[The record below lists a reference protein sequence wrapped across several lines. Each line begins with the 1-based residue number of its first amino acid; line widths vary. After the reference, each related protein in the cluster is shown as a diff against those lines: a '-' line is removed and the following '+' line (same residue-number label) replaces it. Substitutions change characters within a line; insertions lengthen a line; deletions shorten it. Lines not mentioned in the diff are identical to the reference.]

1 MAFLESQVYKLELV
15 ESWEVLDSQQS
26 EDGRYQGVDLEEE
39 FKLQV
44 GNFV

>member
-1 MAFLESQVYKLELV
+1 MAFLEAHGYKLELV
-15 ESWEVLDSQQS
+15 ESWEVLDSQER